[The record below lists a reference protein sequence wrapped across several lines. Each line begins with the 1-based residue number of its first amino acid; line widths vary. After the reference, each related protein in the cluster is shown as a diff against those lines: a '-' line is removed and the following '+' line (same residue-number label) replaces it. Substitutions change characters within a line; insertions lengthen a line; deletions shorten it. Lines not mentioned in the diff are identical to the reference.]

1 MRPIYDNAR
10 VFVEMMTVGHVR
22 LLRAVPA
29 IIQNIDVDAV
39 VDQKERSR
47 IDRRRRSHLYTYTT

>member
-1 MRPIYDNAR
+1 
-10 VFVEMMTVGHVR
+10 MMTGGHVK

-29 IIQNIDVDAV
+29 IIQSIDVDAV

-47 IDRRRRSHLYTYTT
+47 IDRRPS

>member
-1 MRPIYDNAR
+1 
-10 VFVEMMTVGHVR
+10 MMTGGHVR

-39 VDQKERSR
+39 VDQE
-47 IDRRRRSHLYTYTT
+47 D